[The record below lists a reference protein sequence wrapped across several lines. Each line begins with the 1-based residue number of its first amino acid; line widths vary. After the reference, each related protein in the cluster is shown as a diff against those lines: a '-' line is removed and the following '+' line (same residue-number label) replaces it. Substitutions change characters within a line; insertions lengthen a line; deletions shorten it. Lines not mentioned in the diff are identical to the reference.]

1 MPKETKEK
9 KERAEVAIL
18 AVEISDEVLAA
29 VIDMARLDP
38 LAPGMSHQKAHL
50 KKILEH
56 FHVLSAVQPEGL
68 DPTIQI
74 NSTPIPLRADEIGES
89 LDRETSLSNA
99 RAKAGEFFLAPK
111 ILDGEQ
117 EV

>member
-9 KERAEVAIL
+9 KERAEVAMM

-56 FHVLSAVQPEGL
+56 FHVLSAVQLEGH

-89 LDRETSLSNA
+89 LDREAALSNA
-99 RAKAGEFFLAPK
+99 RARAGEFFLAPK

-117 EV
+117 EA